1 MREYIYKILEDSGT
15 LTTEDIVI
23 RILASAVLGAVVYIS
38 YWYTHAGTTYSK
50 KFNVSLLTL
59 TILTGAVMTVIG
71 NNVALSLGMV
81 GALSIVRFRTAIKD
95 TRDTTY
101 IFWAIII
108 GICCGVGDYKVA
120 GVGSAV
126 VFLVLLFLGRVRNEN
141 RMLLII
147 RAANAKELDLEGVI
161 SRYYNNKALLK
172 VKNTTPETVELIY
185 ELTRKVYMESY
196 KNESD
201 ITEHLYALGNVE
213 YVNIVTQSDEIS
225 G

>member
-1 MREYIYKILEDSGT
+1 MREYLYKILEDSGT

-95 TRDTTY
+95 TRDTTC

-108 GICCGVGDYKVA
+108 GICCGVGDYKVG

>member
-1 MREYIYKILEDSGT
+1 MREYLYKILEDSGT
-15 LTTEDIVI
+15 LTTEDIFI

-120 GVGSAV
+120 GIGSAA
-126 VFLVLLFLGRVRNEN
+126 VFLVLLLLGRVRNEN

-147 RAANAKELDLEGVI
+147 RAANAKELDLEGIV
-161 SRYYNNKALLK
+161 SAYYHNRALLK

-185 ELTRKVYMESY
+185 ELTRKAYMDSY
-196 KNESD
+196 QNETD
-201 ITEHLYALGNVE
+201 ITEHLYALGHVE

>member
-1 MREYIYKILEDSGT
+1 MREYLYKILEDSGT

-38 YWYTHAGTTYSK
+38 YCYTHAGTTYSK

-147 RAANAKELDLEGVI
+147 RATNAKELDLEGVI

-201 ITEHLYALGNVE
+201 ITEHLYALGNVD

>member
-1 MREYIYKILEDSGT
+1 MREYLYKILEDSGT

-95 TRDTTY
+95 TRDTSY

>member
-1 MREYIYKILEDSGT
+1 MREYLYKILEDSGT

-23 RILASAVLGAVVYIS
+23 RILAAAVLGAVVYIS

-201 ITEHLYALGNVE
+201 ITEHLYALGSVD

>member
-1 MREYIYKILEDSGT
+1 MREYLYKILEDSGT

-95 TRDTTY
+95 TRDTTH